1 MKKTLALV
9 VLTGLMLT
17 GCATKQASSQT
28 PATAA
33 ASAVAGLTVEVPD
46 VVGLTLDKATDQLK
60 DLGLKVEAKD
70 VNDDKS
76 IIVKK
81 NWQVVSEDPV
91 GKTKVAE
98 GSTIKL
104 GVKHLTDE
112 TATPTPTP
120 TPTQAPVPLVAP
132 VAPEV
137 QAPPVAPVA
146 PPAPPVVEA
155 QPAPVAPVAP
165 PVVEAPPVV
174 APPAPPAAVYYANC
188 AAVRAAGAAP
198 IHISHPGYGSHLD
211 GDGDGWGCDK

>member
-1 MKKTLALV
+1 
-9 VLTGLMLT
+9 MLT

-28 PATAA
+28 PATAV
-33 ASAVAGLTVEVPD
+33 ASAVAEQTVEVPD

-60 DLGLKVEAKD
+60 DLGFKVEAKD

-81 NWQVVSEDPV
+81 NWQVVSEDPA

-120 TPTQAPVPLVAP
+120 TPTQAPVPFVAP

-137 QAPPVAPVA
+137 QAPSVVVAPVV

-155 QPAPVAPVAP
+155 QPVPVAPVAP
-165 PVVEAPPVV
+165 PVVEAPPVM
-174 APPAPPAAVYYANC
+174 APPAPPAAVYYPNC

-198 IHISHPGYGSHLD
+198 IHISQPGYGKHLD
-211 GDGDGWGCDK
+211 RDGDGWGCDK

>member
-1 MKKTLALV
+1 MAER
-9 VLTGLMLT
+9 
-17 GCATKQASSQT
+17 
-28 PATAA
+28 
-33 ASAVAGLTVEVPD
+33 TVEVPD

-60 DLGLKVEAKD
+60 ALGLKAEAKD

-91 GKTKVAE
+91 GKTNVAE

-112 TATPTPTP
+112 TPTPTP

-132 VAPEV
+132 VAPVVE
-137 QAPPVAPVA
+137 APPVVVAPVA

-155 QPAPVAPVAP
+155 QPAPVAP
-165 PVVEAPPVV
+165 PVVEAPPVE
-174 APPAPPAAVYYANC
+174 APPAAVYYQNC
-188 AAVRAAGAAP
+188 TAVRNAGAAP
-198 IHISHPGYGSHLD
+198 IHSSQPGYGRHLD
-211 GDGDGWGCDK
+211 KDGDGWGCDK

>member
-9 VLTGLMLT
+9 VLSGLLLT
-17 GCATKQASSQT
+17 GCATKQASNQT

-33 ASAVAGLTVEVPD
+33 ASPVAERTVEVPD

-76 IIVKK
+76 IIVQK
-81 NWQVVSEDPV
+81 NWQVVSADPV

-120 TPTQAPVPLVAP
+120 APTQAPVPLVAP
-132 VAPEV
+132 VAP
-137 QAPPVAPVA
+137 AA
-146 PPAPPVVEA
+146 PVVEA
-155 QPAPVAPVAP
+155 PPVVAPVAP
-165 PVVEAPPVV
+165 PVVEAPPAPAAPVAPVAPAPPVV
-174 APPAPPAAVYYANC
+174 APPAAPAAVYYANC
-188 AAVRAAGAAP
+188 AAVKAAGAAP
-198 IHISHPGYGSHLD
+198 IHISQPGYGRHLD
-211 GDGDGWGCDK
+211 KDGDGWGCDK